1 MISKISGV
9 GYYRQKAIEYL
20 VHIWMLAVL
29 PYESDDKISA
39 RADSERAEKYSRLD
53 AFPAIS
59 T

>member
-20 VHIWMLAVL
+20 VHIWMLV

-39 RADSERAEKYSRLD
+39 RADSERAEKYWRLD